1 MSERLQIVFAGAP
14 NITNRKLNIM
24 KKSLAFILFLLSIH
38 QLAFGQQE
46 TILTKYTFNSLF
58 FNPAFAG
65 SSGED
70 EGSLS
75 LQYRNQWLGVTKAP
89 TTYLLGAERSF
100 FDHSVGLGATLSHEG
115 IGVNAHSEA
124 AFNANYRMDL
134 GNESYLSGGLRTG
147 FSSLSSDFDQ
157 LNVRDGSDIFASGN
171 EQLNNFAVGA
181 GLLYHD
187 NTFFIGLSVPSIVS
201 VGNGSVDRNRHI
213 YGHASVFVGD
223 EYAAVKWVPSLLI
236 KYQKAV
242 PLQIT
247 LGCQAWLSDV
257 IAPGLHWRVD
267 ESIAASVEIKV
278 LDDLNITAA
287 YDLTTNEL
295 RSYSA
300 GSMELMLSYRI
311 GNNGQ

>member
-1 MSERLQIVFAGAP
+1 
-14 NITNRKLNIM
+14 M
-24 KKSLAFILFLLSIH
+24 KKSLAFTLFLAIIG
-38 QLAFGQQE
+38 QYAFGQQE

-65 SSGED
+65 SAGED

-75 LQYRNQWLGVTKAP
+75 LQYRNQWLGVDKAP
-89 TTYLLGAERSF
+89 TTYLIGAERSF
-100 FDHSVGLGATLSHEG
+100 FDHAVGLGATLSHEG
-115 IGVNAHSEA
+115 IGVSSHSEA
-124 AFNANYRMDL
+124 SFNANYRMEL
-134 GNESYLSGGLRTG
+134 GNERYLSGGLRTG
-147 FSSLSSDFDQ
+147 FSLLSADFDQ
-157 LNVRDGSDIFASGN
+157 LNIQDGGDIFDSES
-171 EQLNNFAVGA
+171 EQLNIFSVGA

-187 NTFFIGLSVPSIVS
+187 NTFFMGVSVPSIIA
-201 VGNGSVDRNRHI
+201 VGNGSVDRSRHI
-213 YGHASVFVGD
+213 YGHASVFIGD
-223 EYAAVKWVPSLLI
+223 EYATIKWVPSLLV

-278 LDDLNITAA
+278 LEDLNITAA

-311 GNNGQ
+311 GNRDQR